1 MRVLPLLVVAM
12 PLAAISLGEIARAQD
27 GPAPP
32 DPFVH
37 APAAPD
43 PFVLEGQNLRVA
55 SGGSVVVLDL
65 GCEGRTSLRLENKV
79 FVTCGADGVVE
90 VDLSNPL
97 APRRSGWMRVDG
109 DATGLFLRDGR
120 VWVEIA
126 HVDAQPVLIRASVS
140 ALGPRMDKAPPPS
153 PSPPEEEAESAEPTP
168 SKRSLMAPPRRGGLW
183 ELSAMAGAF
192 INLGPVAGGATGW
205 ASVVY
210 RFDVPIVVRAEL
222 APFGVAIGNS
232 QTVNND
238 NNAQGANPS
247 RVMSVA
253 AGHLLVGLDTQFIEV
268 ALGGGGATL
277 SNELFTSNGAPATG
291 GPSIVEE
298 ARFGAR
304 DGLALNV
311 ESVTVAA
318 NGQFQFGSF
327 VASVQV
333 PLTPKVMLVV
343 RGGGGNVGLLFGDVG
358 ARLLMQGDGGPGSIA
373 LTGFFGGAGID
384 FDTCSPQ
391 QPGVGLNT
399 PGGFSNTCASTSVG
413 GPTLGGGFEWRP

>member
-1 MRVLPLLVVAM
+1 MRVEPLLVVAI
-12 PLAAISLGEIARAQD
+12 PLVAISMGQSAHAQD
-27 GPAPP
+27 ALAPP

-37 APAAPD
+37 APAPPD
-43 PFVLEGQNLRVA
+43 PFVLEGQNLRVT
-55 SGGSVVVLDL
+55 SGASVVVVDL
-65 GCEGRTSLRLENKV
+65 GCEGRTSLRSENKL

-126 HVDAQPVLIRASVS
+126 HVDAQPVLIRAPLP
-140 ALGPRMDKAPPPS
+140 ALGPRVEKATPPS
-153 PSPPEEEAESAEPTP
+153 PSPPEQEAAPAEPTP
-168 SKRSLMAPPRRGGLW
+168 SKPSLMAPPRRGGLW

-210 RFDVPIVVRAEL
+210 RFDAPIVVRAEL

-232 QTVNND
+232 QTVNM
-238 NNAQGANPS
+238 NAPGPNAS
-247 RVMSVA
+247 GVMSVA

-277 SNELFTSNGAPATG
+277 SNEVFNGTPASG

-318 NGQFQFGSF
+318 NSQFQFGSF

-358 ARLLMQGDGGPGSIA
+358 ARLLVQGDGGPGSIA

-384 FDTCSPQ
+384 FDTCSPT
-391 QPGVGLNT
+391 PGVALSMQLDVGDR
-399 PGGFSNTCASTSVG
+399 CASTSVG

>member
-1 MRVLPLLVVAM
+1 MATPRV
-12 PLAAISLGEIARAQD
+12 SLFATG
-27 GPAPP
+27 
-32 DPFVH
+32 
-37 APAAPD
+37 
-43 PFVLEGQNLRVA
+43 A
-55 SGGSVVVLDL
+55 SGS
-65 GCEGRTSLRLENKV
+65 R
-79 FVTCGADGVVE
+79 
-90 VDLSNPL
+90 
-97 APRRSGWMRVDG
+97 
-109 DATGLFLRDGR
+109 
-120 VWVEIA
+120 IA
-126 HVDAQPVLIRASVS
+126 HVDAQPVLIRASVP
-140 ALGPRMDKAPPPS
+140 ALGPRTEEARTPS
-153 PSPPEEEAESAEPTP
+153 PSPPEEEAAPAEPTP
-168 SKRSLMAPPRRGGLW
+168 SKPSLMAPPRRGGLW
-183 ELSAMAGAF
+183 ELSATAGAF

-232 QTVNND
+232 QTVNNN
-238 NNAQGANPS
+238 NNAQGTNPS

-277 SNELFTSNGAPATG
+277 SNDTSNSATG
-291 GPSIVEE
+291 GASIVEE

-327 VASVQV
+327 VARIQV

-343 RGGGGNVGLLFGDVG
+343 HGGGGNVGLLFGDVG
-358 ARLLMQGDGGPGSIA
+358 ARFLVQGDGGPGSIA

-384 FDTCSPQ
+384 FDTCSSAVQIEPL
-391 QPGVGLNT
+391 GT
-399 PGGFSNTCASTSVG
+399 PGGFSNSCASTSVG